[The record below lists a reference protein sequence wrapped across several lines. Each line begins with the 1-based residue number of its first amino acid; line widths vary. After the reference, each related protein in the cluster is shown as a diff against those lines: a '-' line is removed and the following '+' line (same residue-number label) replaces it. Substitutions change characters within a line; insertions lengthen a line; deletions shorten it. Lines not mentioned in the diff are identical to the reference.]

1 MRAWVFAVIGWAILL
16 VASPAHAQKL
26 PTPIRSNVPKAV
38 QGRDLRAQD
47 ARRLKSPRPDA
58 ASLKESRRERRAR
71 GRDKAS
77 AATPGNGQP
86 ATLPTMPT
94 KPAADKKI
102 RFDAKEIE
110 KEIEQAEVEDAI
122 KNKTVEDVITFK
134 TNFEKEAKCQK
145 LPLDLK
151 INLDMQDAA
160 LEDLLKFF
168 SCIMEKNFLLTDGI
182 PKGKSL
188 TILAT
193 RPVTVYEAWKAFLST
208 LEANNMTLVRSG
220 AFLQIT
226 EIGKSKSKNIPF
238 LKSASDVPDDDSVMT
253 VLVPLEHL
261 DAQEVEPIL
270 SKFKS
275 PYGDLTIYAPTNTIF
290 LTDNGTTIRK
300 LMKLLKELDV
310 PGGKERI
317 WIRQIEYAEAG
328 EIASKIQEVFESG
341 KSSGGR
347 PTKATKRARQ
357 VKGRKGKSPAGQ
369 TTVAGDAQAGQVTV
383 SKVIADERTNQLIIL
398 ANRSSYMRVDK
409 LIRKLDVPIE
419 GEGAI
424 HIYYLE
430 NADAEEVSS
439 TLSNLISGSGSSS
452 KSKKSK
458 KKKSK
463 KSKGGVASLLEGEVK
478 VTADK
483 GTNALVLQASLK
495 DFLSLKKVI
504 QKLDIRRKQ
513 VYVEAVIMEITT
525 SKSRKLGISG
535 SGGKIFDYDGTN
547 VPLLLGLGGLGMSGL
562 DPSQLTKGG
571 LAVGLQGP
579 LTDVSTG
586 STGDASAISGS
597 LSVPTF
603 GFLLQAIQSNSDVNI
618 LSTPHILTLDNEEAE
633 IQVGK
638 QIPYRSSSMGGMGGL
653 SSMMSLAGGMGM
665 GGASRYGGGGMSSMM
680 NPYSMMGGMGGMG
693 MVQRIDVDLSLKITP
708 QVNESDFVKLKIDQS
723 IEDVESLDVELG
735 PTTSKRKVTNTVVVR
750 DQQPV
755 VIGGL
760 IRDTES
766 KAIDK
771 IPILGDIPLIGL
783 LFRKTTTRTEKKNL
797 LMVITPYIIDDPSDL
812 KRIQEEK
819 ADEIERYSSMMAAKA
834 ALPEFRTDYRKK
846 HGTLE
851 EINKVVNEARREREQ
866 RERMLFEETQTET
879 VGPPDTHDID
889 YDPFAKDKKPLAGD
903 DAPVRILYQ
912 GGEASNTAAPAA
924 VEALT
929 APAPAPEAPASDD
942 GDDASA
948 GGQE

>member
-1 MRAWVFAVIGWAILL
+1 MRAWVFGGIGWVILL
-16 VASPAHAQKL
+16 LVSPTHAQKL

-47 ARRLKSPRPDA
+47 ARRLKTPRPDA

-71 GRDKAS
+71 SQDKAR
-77 AATPGNGQP
+77 AATTPGNGQP

-102 RFDAKEIE
+102 HFDAKEIE

-182 PKGKSL
+182 PKGKAL

-226 EIGKSKSKNIPF
+226 EINKSKSKNIPF

-253 VLVPLEHL
+253 VLIPLEHL

-275 PYGDLTIYAPTNTIF
+275 TYGDLTIYAPTNTIF

-317 WIRQIEYAEAG
+317 WIRQIEYAESG
-328 EIASKIQEVFESG
+328 EIASKIQEVFDSG
-341 KSSGGR
+341 QSGGR
-347 PTKATKRARQ
+347 PAKAAKRARQ
-357 VKGRKGKSPAGQ
+357 VKGRGKAKGPTGQ

-452 KSKKSK
+452 KSTKSK
-458 KKKSK
+458 KKKK
-463 KSKGGVASLLEGEVK
+463 TKAAKGGVASLLEGEVK

-483 GTNALVLQASLK
+483 GTNALVMQASLK

-525 SKSRKLGISG
+525 SKERKLGMSG
-535 SGGKIFDYDGTN
+535 SAGKTFDYDGNT
-547 VPLLLGLGGLGMSGL
+547 VPLLLGLGGLGISGL
-562 DPSQLTKGG
+562 DASQLTKGG

-586 STGDASAISGS
+586 NTGDTSALSGS

-638 QIPYRSSSMGGMGGL
+638 QIPYRSSSMGGLGGL
-653 SSMMSLAGGMGM
+653 SSMMSLAGGLG
-665 GGASRYGGGGMSSMM
+665 GGASRYGGSAGGYSSMM

-771 IPILGDIPLIGL
+771 IPILGDIPVIGL

-851 EINKVVNEARREREQ
+851 EINKVVNQARKEREQ

-889 YDPFAKDKKPLAGD
+889 YDPFAKDKAPLEGD

-912 GGEASNTAAPAA
+912 DGEASTPASP
-924 VEALT
+924 
-929 APAPAPEAPASDD
+929 PAPAPEVPASGGG
-942 GDDASA
+942 GDA
-948 GGQE
+948 GAEGEE